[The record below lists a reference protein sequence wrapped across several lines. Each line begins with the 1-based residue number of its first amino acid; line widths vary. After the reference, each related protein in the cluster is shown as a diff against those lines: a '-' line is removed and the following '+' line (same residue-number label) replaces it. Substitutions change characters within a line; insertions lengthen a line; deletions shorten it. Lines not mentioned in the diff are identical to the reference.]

1 MTIADLIKGV
11 TVQDLTTFARE
22 IPIPADFLLTQKI
35 FPKVEV
41 HDVMWRIKNQGRYVN
56 AAKYRSYDASVVLAD
71 RQAWTT
77 STQGMLPALGQK
89 LLVGEM
95 EILLQEAS
103 RGADQDR
110 LIELLYD
117 DVERHVEAV
126 NSRLELAAGDV
137 LTDGKFSLAAE
148 NALTTDV
155 DFLVPAA
162 NMPTAPVLWSD
173 PTSDPIKDEL
183 GWLDYLDSI
192 SAPFPELVVTSR
204 RAFSYLGRNNA
215 YRAAY
220 YGSVNPS
227 TTPTA
232 TLTPQQVNV
241 VRGNYSLPPIELYKG
256 QVRVDG
262 ATVRPLP
269 DDRWVMV
276 PPDRNKWGQTMYGT
290 TAESLVLSRGSNPE
304 IIREDAPGLIIT
316 KGSQDDPPQVWTK
329 GAAVAMPV
337 LLAPDCHIV
346 AKVL

>member
-22 IPIPADFLLTQKI
+22 IPTPADFLLTQSI
-35 FPKVEV
+35 FPKVKV
-41 HDVMWRIKNQGRYVN
+41 ADVMWRIKNQGRYVN

-89 LLVGEM
+89 LPVGEM

-148 NALTTDV
+148 NGLTQDV

-162 NMPTAPVLWSD
+162 NMPTAPVLWND

-183 GWLDYLDSI
+183 GWLDYLDTRSPTRRPNPNPTR
-192 SAPFPELVVTSR
+192 SRNRSPSRNRPSRPPGTGPARPPESSNPARTGPAPHSGC
-204 RAFSYLGRNNA
+204 RASLLPGR
-215 YRAAY
+215 
-220 YGSVNPS
+220 
-227 TTPTA
+227 TPPW
-232 TLTPQQVNV
+232 TPQSSPGSKHSSARPPTRPTCRTGTPAS
-241 VRGNYSLPPIELYKG
+241 VR
-256 QVRVDG
+256 R
-262 ATVRPLP
+262 RPSP
-269 DDRWVMV
+269 WRCC
-276 PPDRNKWGQTMYGT
+276 PN
-290 TAESLVLSRGSNPE
+290 A
-304 IIREDAPGLIIT
+304 APGCSPT
-316 KGSQDDPPQVWTK
+316 RCS
-329 GAAVAMPV
+329 
-337 LLAPDCHIV
+337 
-346 AKVL
+346 

>member
-1 MTIADLIKGV
+1 MSIQDLIKGI
-11 TVQDLTTFARE
+11 TVQDLTTFART
-22 IPIPADFLLTQKI
+22 IPTPADFLLTQKI

-41 HDVMWRIKNQGRYVN
+41 SDVMWRIKNQGRYVN

-155 DFLVPAA
+155 DFQVPAA

-173 PTSDPIKDEL
+173 PTADAIRDEL

-192 SAPFPELVVTSR
+192 GAPFPELVVTSR
-204 RAFSYLGRNNA
+204 RAFSFLGKNNA

-232 TLTPQQVNV
+232 SLTPQQVNV
-241 VRGNYSLPPIELYKG
+241 VRGNYGLPPIELYKG

-276 PPDRNKWGQTMYGT
+276 PPDRTKWGQTMYGT

-304 IIREDAPGLIIT
+304 IVREDAPGLIIT
-316 KGSQDDPPQVWTK
+316 KGTKDDPPQVWTK

-337 LLAPDCHIV
+337 LFAPDCHIV